1 LPLPLKAN
9 KPKKRRKIRMEKYEW
24 KTAKGA
30 KVEDVQNA
38 TDFERVLA
46 EFIRCVQNQD
56 VEPEPLA
63 YGRATN
69 TEIIGY
75 IEEGIAKIEKFN
87 ATNANR
93 AIFRASYKQDPFDPE
108 NPYWDIFELEVFDV
122 SEYGKECEMH
132 EVWEHRCIVDD
143 TKEAT
148 CYEGP
153 GLT

>member
-1 LPLPLKAN
+1 
-9 KPKKRRKIRMEKYEW
+9 MENYE
-24 KTAKGA
+24 
-30 KVEDVQNA
+30 
-38 TDFERVLA
+38 FERVLA

-75 IEEGIAKIEKFN
+75 IEEEDDTVKIEIFN
-87 ATNANR
+87 AASADR

-108 NPYWDIFELEVFDV
+108 NPYWDVFELEVFDV
-122 SEYGKECEMH
+122 SEYGEECEMH
-132 EVWEHRCIVDD
+132 EVWRHRCIVDD

-148 CYEGP
+148 CYEG
-153 GLT
+153 L

>member
-1 LPLPLKAN
+1 
-9 KPKKRRKIRMEKYEW
+9 MEKYEW

-30 KVEDVQNA
+30 KVEIEVSQEHTDFEDVQNA

-46 EFIRCVQNQD
+46 KFIYCVRNQD

-75 IEEGIAKIEKFN
+75 IEEGTVKVDIFTA
-87 ATNANR
+87 ACADR
-93 AIFRASYKQDPFDPE
+93 AIFRASYNQNICDPE
-108 NPYWDIFELEVFDV
+108 NPYWDIFELNAFDI
-122 SEYGKECEMH
+122 SEYGEECKQYKI
-132 EVWEHRCIVDD
+132 WEHRYMVDD

-148 CYEGP
+148 CYEV
-153 GLT
+153 L

>member
-1 LPLPLKAN
+1 LNFSKCPGQDKKLPN
-9 KPKKRRKIRMEKYEW
+9 KKKVQGGRKMEIGKEHQ
-24 KTAKGA
+24 T
-30 KVEDVQNA
+30 D

-46 EFIRCVQNQD
+46 EFICCVQNQD
-56 VEPEPLA
+56 IEPEPLA

-75 IEEGIAKIEKFN
+75 IEDNIAKIEIFN
-87 ATNANR
+87 ANCADK

-108 NPYWDIFELEVFDV
+108 NPYWDVFEFISFDI
-122 SEYGKECEMH
+122 SEYGEVCEM
-132 EVWEHRCIVDD
+132 WEHRCIVDD

-153 GLT
+153 WLT